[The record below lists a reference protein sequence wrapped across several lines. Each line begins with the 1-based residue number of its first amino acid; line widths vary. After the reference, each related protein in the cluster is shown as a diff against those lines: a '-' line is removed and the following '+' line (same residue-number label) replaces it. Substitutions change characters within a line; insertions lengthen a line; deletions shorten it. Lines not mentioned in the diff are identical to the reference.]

1 MQVEMWR
8 STNSKKYND
17 HLNDAIQSENILQQ
31 LADLYENRIQELTTK
46 QQTELKHIDK
56 KLTEVSKQQ
65 NNIAEK

>member
-46 QQTELKHIDK
+46 QQTELNHTDK

>member
-8 STNSKKYND
+8 STNSKKYNN
-17 HLNDAIQSENILQQ
+17 HLNDAIQLENILQQ

-46 QQTELKHIDK
+46 QQTELNHTDK